1 MPGLRYGNFARF
13 GALLLMAPIVSAA
26 IGYSAPART
35 FSKPP
40 ANGRLDYQLGG
51 AYPPVADVAIV
62 IRDRLEKPAAGKY
75 NICYVNAF
83 QSQPGDAGWWR
94 KNHPDL
100 LVKKDGQYVVDPNWP
115 DEHILDTSTSAKRAA
130 LMDVVGPWIDK
141 CASDGFKAIEPDNL
155 DSWMRSKG
163 GLTRAANVAFAELL
177 VQRAHKADLAI
188 AQKNAAELAGIGAS
202 QIGFDFAIVEECQ
215 VWSECH
221 VYTKTY
227 GNQVYEI
234 EYDDN
239 DKDSNGN
246 AADPVSFFN
255 AACRARGSTIS
266 VIYRDRDVVPADAS
280 GYVYKA
286 CNVYGAGAAS
296 D

>member
-1 MPGLRYGNFARF
+1 MPGLRYGNFACF

-163 GLTRAANVAFAELL
+163 GSPGPQTLRSLSCLSNGP
-177 VQRAHKADLAI
+177 QSRSCDRP
-188 AQKNAAELAGIGAS
+188 
-202 QIGFDFAIVEECQ
+202 EECRRI
-215 VWSECH
+215 
-221 VYTKTY
+221 
-227 GNQVYEI
+227 G
-234 EYDDN
+234 
-239 DKDSNGN
+239 
-246 AADPVSFFN
+246 
-255 AACRARGSTIS
+255 
-266 VIYRDRDVVPADAS
+266 RDRRFANRFRFRDRRGMPSVV
-280 GYVYKA
+280 
-286 CNVYGAGAAS
+286 
-296 D
+296 